1 MTGGVPGQLSLLV
14 LRAVEENDVSPGV
27 IGFVVVASL
36 GVATWLL
43 IRSMNRQLKK
53 IDLPDD
59 EPPAGQDPTAGQDP
73 PAGPA
78 PEERGSAEG

>member
-1 MTGGVPGQLSLLV
+1 MSDVAPVQLSLLL
-14 LRAVEENDVSPGV
+14 LRAVEDNDVSPGV

-43 IRSMNRQLKK
+43 IRSMNRQIKK

-59 EPPAGQDPTAGQDP
+59 EPPAGQDPP
-73 PAGPA
+73 PGSTR
-78 PEERGSAEG
+78 EERGSADG